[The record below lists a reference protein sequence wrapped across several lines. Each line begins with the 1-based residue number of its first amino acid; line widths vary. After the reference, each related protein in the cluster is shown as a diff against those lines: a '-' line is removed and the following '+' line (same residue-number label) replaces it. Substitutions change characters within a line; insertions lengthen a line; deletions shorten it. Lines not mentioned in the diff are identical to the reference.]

1 MQTDG
6 GVIMTTFIEESVLN
20 SIDDMN
26 CAIQE
31 SSVDVYFSIYDQ
43 LVKQSVILQEYT
55 GEDLA
60 GFTIFQE
67 GVLDDVKE
75 QGKNENFLV
84 RAVKF
89 LPRLLMAIV
98 RAIREKINKR
108 KAEKTEQDIANG
120 KIVSSKALDNLKKEK
135 KKSPV
140 YKAIV
145 ACSLAVGVTATGTLI
160 FRIKDYSPAVEF
172 KDDVNFQIAE
182 DASQIRVQF
191 PFYKIDG
198 IKKFNSIFQT
208 SMTELKKTANN
219 VIPIEKLLEC
229 VVTNQARISER
240 DFTIETWDKYY
251 NDDIRETFNTYA
263 KNVEELAKYINDNAD
278 KVSFSKDFM
287 DRIKTLSEKSVGDV
301 ELISKF
307 NDKIHDV
314 YDILTNPGRHGMM
327 EINKAAKMTFKPL
340 KVGDMVDIYSID
352 TRHLNNAIRLL
363 NEFVESCNG
372 VALNSKAASSPKYSA
387 AMTELEF
394 QFNCH
399 IDYKMYDCGGAT
411 PTHYSKQGMEKAT
424 FYKNKGFD
432 LGGAHIT
439 LYNDINYCYKTAP
452 KVPGQMHVSI
462 ICHEIF
468 HNIAMMVGIYG
479 GKIYNAFK
487 KAFYISAEI
496 YQALLQI
503 LLGSLGKYAKE
514 LNIERS
520 EHEEA
525 FSKTEKN
532 FKILSDIIDDP
543 DQVQAF
549 IEKIARDEE
558 YIVADNRDPGK
569 NRDKKNMVF
578 KYGMSSYQG
587 ILITAIST
595 IINKFNFLVGG
606 PFAIAAMF
614 ATGIDVTNAIME
626 KTNEETMCD
635 MCAAMYKLPVYLKDV
650 KGEIKSKY
658 LRDAK
663 NHGKF
668 DVHAT
673 TFDRQ
678 TMSYNIAKQML
689 ESGKVTDPDIL
700 KYLSFIVSSNK
711 GINKAERI
719 LTKSQIK
726 HLAPQF
732 MDDFNLGLS
741 KWLKDNNLPVKE
753 IKEND
758 LLFSMT

>member
-1 MQTDG
+1 MATY
-6 GVIMTTFIEESVLN
+6 IEESVLN

-26 CAIQE
+26 CTIQE
-31 SSVDVYFSIYDQ
+31 ASVDVYMSMYDQ
-43 LVKQSVILQEYT
+43 LVKQAVILQEYT
-55 GEDLA
+55 GEDLT

-84 RAVKF
+84 KAVKF

-108 KAEKTEQDIANG
+108 KAQKTEQDILSG
-120 KIVSSKALDNLKKEK
+120 KAVSAKALENLKQEK

-145 ACSLAVGVTATGTLI
+145 ACSIAVGVTAAGTFI
-160 FRIKDYSPAVEF
+160 FRIKDYGPAVEF

-208 SMTELKKTANN
+208 SMTELKKTAIKNDN
-219 VIPIEKLLEC
+219 AIPIAKLLEC

-251 NDDIRETFNTYA
+251 NDEIRETFNTYA

-278 KVSFSKDFM
+278 KVNFSKDFM
-287 DRIKTLSEKSVGDV
+287 DKIKKLSEKSVGDI
-301 ELISKF
+301 ELVSKF
-307 NDKIHDV
+307 NDKIHEV
-314 YDILTNPGRHGMM
+314 YDILTNPNRHGMM

-340 KVGDMVDIYSID
+340 KVKDMVDIYSID
-352 TRHLNNAIRLL
+352 TRHLNNAIKLL
-363 NEFVESCNG
+363 NEFVEACHG
-372 VALNSKAASSPKYSA
+372 VALNSKATSSPKYNA
-387 AMTELEF
+387 AMTELEY
-394 QFNCH
+394 QFNCN
-399 IDYKMYDCGGAT
+399 IEYKMYDCGGAT
-411 PTHYSKQGMEKAT
+411 PTHYSRKGMEKAT

-432 LGGAHIT
+432 LGGATIT

-452 KVPGQMHVSI
+452 KVAGQMHVSI

-468 HNIAMMVGIYG
+468 HNIAMMLGVFG
-479 GKIYNAFK
+479 GKVYNAFK
-487 KAFYISAEI
+487 KAFYISAEV
-496 YQALLQI
+496 YEALLRI
-503 LLGSLGKYAKE
+503 LLGSFTKYTKE

-520 EHEEA
+520 GHEEA
-525 FSKTEKN
+525 FDEAEKN

-543 DQVQAF
+543 AQVQAF
-549 IEKIARDEE
+549 LEKIARDEE
-558 YIVADNRDPGK
+558 YTVAGNTTLDK
-569 NRDKKNMVF
+569 NRDKKKMEIR
-578 KYGMSSYQG
+578 YGTSEYQG
-587 ILITAIST
+587 IFITAVST
-595 IINKFNFLVGG
+595 IVNKFNFMVGG
-606 PFAIAAMF
+606 PFAIAALF

-650 KGEIKSKY
+650 KGEIKNKY
-658 LRDAK
+658 IRDAK

-711 GINKAERI
+711 GVNKAERI

-753 IKEND
+753 VKDND